1 MRNVVFF
8 STNISRVA
16 TNQNDLMFRFQRYAQ
31 KAEESL
37 ELNSAC
43 IRILIGGVR
52 PMNKVDSMNN
62 IKIKAL
68 PLFIPTQYIA
78 LKRLLKALKGNT
90 TLISGDNHLS
100 LLMCR
105 LATCR
110 DANVRLQ
117 ISIHASISALLNP
130 TSIAEKLKLKFLL
143 LNIKFIDSIRVVSKS
158 DLENLKKE
166 ITNYKGQI
174 FVAPVPIEIPNA
186 ALDRKLSNIVGMVG
200 RLHSERGIKECPA
213 IFKDLKVARPESKV
227 LLIGDGPERAWLE
240 SQLGGFE
247 PKPEFTGSLT
257 QSDIREQWP
266 KIHVLLSCAPFESYG
281 MALREALVNG
291 VFVVARKNETTELLQ
306 AQFPTVMRV
315 FTSTSEAAVLI
326 NGFFEQVFSPD
337 MVLAVR
343 QAIKSEQDKYLTQ
356 LAKSWFV

>member
-1 MRNVVFF
+1 MRRVIFF
-8 STNISRVA
+8 HNNISRIA
-16 TNQNDLMFRFQRYAQ
+16 TNPEDFLSRFNSYLQVAKSSFGDAPLDLNLLLGRIHTDTRFDEI
-31 KAEESL
+31 KV
-37 ELNSAC
+37 
-43 IRILIGGVR
+43 VR
-52 PMNKVDSMNN
+52 LSNFLLS
-62 IKIKAL
+62 
-68 PLFIPTQYIA
+68 QY
-78 LKRLLKALKGNT
+78 LTLRFLLKGHGDEV
-90 TLISGDNHLS
+90 TLIAGDNHLS
-100 LLMCR
+100 LLICR
-105 LATCR
+105 LAKAR
-110 DANVRLQ
+110 DTNIKLQ
-117 ISIHASISALLNP
+117 ISIHASVSALLNP
-130 TSIAEKLKLKFLL
+130 TNIVEKFKLKFLL

-158 DLENLKKE
+158 DLENFKKE

-174 FVAPVPIEIPNA
+174 FVAPVPIEIHNT
-186 ALDRKLSNIVGMVG
+186 ALDRNLSNIVGMVG

-213 IFKDLKVARPESKV
+213 IFKDLKVARPESKIM
-227 LLIGDGPERAWLE
+227 LIGDGPERAWLE

>member
-1 MRNVVFF
+1 
-8 STNISRVA
+8 
-16 TNQNDLMFRFQRYAQ
+16 
-31 KAEESL
+31 
-37 ELNSAC
+37 
-43 IRILIGGVR
+43 
-52 PMNKVDSMNN
+52 
-62 IKIKAL
+62 
-68 PLFIPTQYIA
+68 
-78 LKRLLKALKGNT
+78 
-90 TLISGDNHLS
+90 
-100 LLMCR
+100 
-105 LATCR
+105 
-110 DANVRLQ
+110 
-117 ISIHASISALLNP
+117 
-130 TSIAEKLKLKFLL
+130 
-143 LNIKFIDSIRVVSKS
+143 
-158 DLENLKKE
+158 
-166 ITNYKGQI
+166 
-174 FVAPVPIEIPNA
+174 
-186 ALDRKLSNIVGMVG
+186 MVG